1 VRILVIGGIQFM
13 GRGVVE
19 RLLARDHEV
28 TVLHRRPS
36 HDLGPDV
43 GNVQADRNDVA
54 AVARVLRDGRFE
66 VVYDIAYD
74 WERGTTAEHVEAAAR
89 SAGPDLHRYVFMS
102 SVAAYGPGTDWR
114 ESDPLAPD
122 EFPAPYIQHKASS
135 ERALFRL
142 NIETGL
148 LVSTF
153 RPPYVHGP
161 RQPFYRE
168 QYFWDRLQDGRP
180 IILPEDGEGLMQ
192 WAFVDDVAEALVRAI
207 EVDEAAGEA
216 FNIGHLPISQ
226 RDYVALLARVA
237 GVEPRFAP
245 VPRERIEA
253 EGGSLFGPD
262 LYFGEALDMPEI
274 TSIVDKAPRVL
285 GIEITD
291 FETAVRAGFE
301 WYRSQ
306 PRRPVDYA
314 FEDRLLA
321 GAPPAAATS
330 S

>member
-19 RLLARDHEV
+19 RLKGKGHQV

-36 HDLGPDV
+36 HDLGPEV

-54 AVARVLRDGRFE
+54 AVDRVLRGGEFE

-74 WERGTTAEHVEAAAR
+74 WERGTTAEHVAAAAR

-102 SVAAYGPGTDWR
+102 SVAAYGPGTDRR
-114 ESDPLAPD
+114 ESDPLAAD
-122 EFPAPYIQHKASS
+122 DFPAPYIQHKASS
-135 ERALFRL
+135 ERALFHL
-142 NIETGL
+142 YAETGL
-148 LVSTF
+148 PVSTF

-168 QYFWDRLQDGRP
+168 QYFWDRLLDGRP
-180 IILPEDGEGLMQ
+180 IILPDDGESLMQ
-192 WAFVDDVAEALVRAI
+192 WAFVDDVAEGLVRAI
-207 EVDEAAGEA
+207 EVPDAAGEA
-216 FNIGHLPISQ
+216 FNIGHPPISQ
-226 RDYVALLARVA
+226 RDFVALLARVA

-245 VPRERIEA
+245 IPRERIEVA
-253 EGGSLFGPD
+253 GGSLFGGN
-262 LYFGEALDMPEI
+262 LYFGEALDMPET
-274 TSIVDKAPRVL
+274 TSVVEKAPRVL
-285 GIEITD
+285 DMEVTD
-291 FETAVRAGFE
+291 FVTALGAGFE

-306 PRRPVDYA
+306 PRRSIDFG

-321 GAPPAAATS
+321 GAPAGK
-330 S
+330 